1 MAAKS
6 HHVSAREARVN
17 LLERFRG
24 ALHSAYRRTRHDQIS
39 NQRGERGIAAGES
52 KIHAGRAARRVRR
65 RTRFRDAI
73 ARGEPA
79 EKLIRA
85 SRDANADLPARGS
98 IISRLLHDGSKRSGA
113 EEMALLHDR
122 HGAADFFEIGEYVR
136 ADENGFPFAI

>member
-1 MAAKS
+1 MEIAAQRTAAMANLRGRNWMRALRKISGLEKTFMAANS
-6 HHVSAREARVN
+6 HHFSAREARVN

-24 ALHSAYRRTRHDQIS
+24 ALHSANRRAGHDQIA

-85 SRDANADLPARGS
+85 SRDANADLPAR
-98 IISRLLHDGSKRSGA
+98 
-113 EEMALLHDR
+113 
-122 HGAADFFEIGEYVR
+122 
-136 ADENGFPFAI
+136 